1 MLKILWVEDEYSE
14 QKQIAW
20 FNNRSVC
27 VKTSFD
33 EGDEAIDSCL
43 TQFDLIVLDINLE
56 NSEHTDKVKE
66 LAKQFKI
73 TGQEF
78 LQESGMNLFL
88 NLLEHG
94 FPKEQI
100 IFLTANADI
109 NISRIDE
116 FREAYSQGNDDVSNE
131 ILGTI
136 TNGFGEETV
145 KKCSEF
151 IETEDI
157 EGLCQYLE
165 NYFLDGVT
173 NNTYNRFCEA
183 YRRCRIEPPKAINKS
198 LNEAKQHLNDW
209 LEEHEKND
217 YLVLRR
223 GIIEGCDFLKS
234 HIENDDG
241 NIQFRDFIKTDKDTN
256 RPVIEIEYTNIKN
269 YLDTLS
275 QFLAI
280 KQPNIKAI
288 IDVYRLFL
296 RTLVHEWEEN
306 IEPNKKYKYNDIY
319 TFAWLSKMTRNWTSH
334 ANLLEPLNPHILAFL
349 FMTNMRAMF
358 RIPRETQ
365 FYEEI
370 LLSRISISK
379 EIDDSLEN
387 KIEDI
392 ENNVNKILVALKI
405 PKYKKDKYGNKIFDR
420 NGKEKMKHFGDKI
433 NAIHQKNTGKPKQHD
448 FNSFLLQYF
457 WVNQK
462 SSLDNLT
469 ANSDD
474 FLPALARHIYN
485 CSFYRMIT
493 P

>member
-33 EGDEAIDSCL
+33 EGEEAINSCL
-43 TQFDLIVLDINLE
+43 AQFDLIVLDINLE
-56 NSEHTDKVKE
+56 NSEKTDKVKE
-66 LAKQFKI
+66 LAKQFGI
-73 TGQEF
+73 TEQEF

-116 FREAYSQGNDDVSNE
+116 LREANSQRNDDVFNE
-131 ILGTI
+131 ILSTI

-145 KKCSEF
+145 KRCFEF
-151 IETEDI
+151 IEADDI

-165 NYFLDGVT
+165 NYFNELNDGVKD
-173 NNTYNRFCEA
+173 TYDRFCGA
-183 YRRCRIEPPKAINKS
+183 YRRCRIEPPKAINKN
-198 LNEAKQHLNDW
+198 LNESKRHLNDW
-209 LEEHEKND
+209 LEEYEKNEKHD

-223 GIIEGCDFLKS
+223 GIIEGCDFLKLR
-234 HIENDDG
+234 IENEDG

-256 RPVIEIEYTNIKN
+256 RPVIEIERTDIKN

-306 IEPNKKYKYNDIY
+306 IDPNKKYKYNDIH

-334 ANLLEPLNPHILAFL
+334 ANLLEPLNPQILAFL
-349 FMTNMRAMF
+349 FMANMRAMF
-358 RIPRETQ
+358 KIPPETQ

-392 ENNVNKILVALKI
+392 ENNVNKILATLKI
-405 PKYKKDKYGNKIFDR
+405 PEYKEDKNGKKILDR
-420 NGKEKMKHFGDKI
+420 NEKEKMKNFGDKI
-433 NAIHQKNTGKPKQHD
+433 NAIHQKNTGNPKQHD
-448 FNSFLLQYF
+448 FNGFLLQYF

-474 FLPALARHIYN
+474 FLPTLARHIYSR
-485 CSFYRMIT
+485 SFS
-493 P
+493 